1 MRDGII
7 RNKGSFPTE
16 TSAFKLLFLAISE
29 AQKKWTMRLR
39 DWPEIYSQLNIFF
52 KETIQKYEN

>member
-1 MRDGII
+1 
-7 RNKGSFPTE
+7 
-16 TSAFKLLFLAISE
+16 
-29 AQKKWTMRLR
+29 MRLR